1 MTDIRRTLLV
11 SLGMLMCAASLFLPS
26 RVWSQPSSNVD
37 AAMADDN
44 DDGLAEWD
52 VPPDTPAS
60 LDDGAS
66 LNPLLLQ
73 PLRDNTIGLEYRDR
87 PAYFYGLWLCQQLDP
102 KVITEYALAYRRQRQ
117 AASPK
122 YADKK
127 SADFPQFVDVF
138 QHPQE
143 YRGQPVVM
151 HGYFRKLIQ
160 SDAGPNDLQI
170 DQIYEGWFYNDD
182 SQGNPAV
189 VVFTRKP
196 EGLPLGGDI
205 TEEVRFA
212 GYFLKMYGYQA
223 QDTTRKA
230 PLFVA
235 GEVQWYP
242 SRAANERPAMPIWI
256 YVVLTAFAVAT
267 VWAIWT
273 ASRPRSSSLSRIN
286 SSGRNFD
293 EFPPQEFLGDSDS
306 RPIEPHH

>member
-1 MTDIRRTLLV
+1 MSRIKARVLLLQWLGILV
-11 SLGMLMCAASLFLPS
+11 FSQSLA
-26 RVWSQPSSNVD
+26 WSQPAVGVD
-37 AAMADDN
+37 ATMAADDQA
-44 DDGLAEWD
+44 DMAEWD

-60 LDDGAS
+60 LDDGLS
-66 LNPLLLQ
+66 INPILLQ

-102 KVITEYALAYRRQRQ
+102 KLLTEYALAFRNQRQ

-122 YADKK
+122 YANKK
-127 SADFPQFVDVF
+127 SSEFPQFVDVF

-143 YRGQPVVM
+143 YRGKPVVL

-189 VVFTRKP
+189 VVFTQKP
-196 EGLPLGGDI
+196 EGLPVGGDI

-235 GEVQWYP
+235 GTVQWYP
-242 SRAANERPAMPIWI
+242 SRAANERPPAPMWI
-256 YVVLTAFAVAT
+256 YVALTAFAVAT
-267 VWAIWT
+267 VWAVWT
-273 ASRPRSSSLSRIN
+273 ASRSRSGSYSRFD
-286 SSGRNFD
+286 SAGRSFD
-293 EFPPQEFLGDSDS
+293 EFPPQEFLGDGNS